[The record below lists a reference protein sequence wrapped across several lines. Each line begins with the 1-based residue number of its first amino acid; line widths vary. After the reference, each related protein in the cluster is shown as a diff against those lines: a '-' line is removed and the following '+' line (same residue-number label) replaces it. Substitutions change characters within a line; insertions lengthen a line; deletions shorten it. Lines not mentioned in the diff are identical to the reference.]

1 MKSVVII
8 LLTLLVLAV
17 GCEKQ
22 DVTGE
27 ILFCTNSYIGNCAFS
42 IEISIDGRQRDTLT
56 AASTYSSSNCTC
68 PEASFIGT
76 IVDVEAG
83 SHTYYAKE
91 LDCAAINR
99 INEWSGSVSIRNDS
113 CETVVLNITE

>member
-1 MKSVVII
+1 MKIVVIM
-8 LLTLLVLAV
+8 LLALLVMAV

-22 DVTGE
+22 NVTGD
-27 ILFCTNSYIGNCAFS
+27 ILFCTNSYIVNCAFS
-42 IEISIDGRQRDTLT
+42 IEISVDGRVRDTLT
-56 AASTYSSSNCTC
+56 AASTYSSSNCAC
-68 PEASFIGT
+68 PETSFIGT
-76 IVDVEAG
+76 IVDVEIG

-113 CETVVLNITE
+113 CETVVLNITK